1 MWVREA
7 GEKERTT
14 TAVGDCLFDPVLA
27 TKGVLHVLR
36 CGEGGGA
43 GGVVIDGG
51 EPVGATVREVEGVG
65 SWPVGKGWKAKDCGE
80 RLGVDE

>member
-1 MWVREA
+1 MKASGRRVREA
-7 GEKERTT
+7 GKRGRTT

-27 TKGVLHVLR
+27 TEGVLHALR

-51 EPVGATVREVEGVG
+51 ESVGATV
-65 SWPVGKGWKAKDCGE
+65 
-80 RLGVDE
+80 